1 MAAPAATQGKQEF
14 LRVLQGRA
22 AARSKAVASLGKEL
36 LAYRDARAALSGPA
50 LADWTVRYEQ
60 SLQQLVAHAVDS
72 VNDVF
77 DSGSWPVVMS
87 AMAAQP
93 AQEKAED
100 VVSRLRSVVV
110 RDFGDAFGAAVDAL
124 SGVVAGSTIATA
136 SSPAGVTVTLSRE
149 SRQLI
154 TFGLSA
160 RPATGDAARASS
172 SRLLA
177 GRPSLVIGRRYA
189 PDRNVR
195 NGNVDFYGAFL
206 GACSWL
212 LANARREVRA
222 AEQYGRVRVRGEVP
236 VLIALAVWAIIAAV
250 AWGAA
255 GIACAV
261 DSQSSACNTLEQIA
275 AFISIFGFFVVIGIG
290 TAAVGGGPAVGGVTF
305 NFND

>member
-1 MAAPAATQGKQEF
+1 MAAPPATQGKQEF
-14 LRVLQGRA
+14 LRVLQARA
-22 AARSKAVASLGKEL
+22 AARSQAVASLGKEL

-50 LADWTVRYEQ
+50 LADWTIRYEQ
-60 SLQQLVAHAVDS
+60 NLQQLVAHAVDS

-87 AMAAQP
+87 AMAAHP
-93 AQEKAED
+93 APEKAED

-110 RDFGDAFGAAVDAL
+110 RDFGDAFGAAVDVL
-124 SGVVAGSTIATA
+124 SGVVAGGTIATA

-154 TFGLSA
+154 TFGLSG
-160 RPATGDAARASS
+160 RPATGDAARVSS
-172 SRLLA
+172 STLLA
-177 GRPSLVIGRRYA
+177 GRPSLLIGRRYA
-189 PDRNVR
+189 PGRNVR
-195 NGNVDFYGAFL
+195 NGSVDFYGAFL

-212 LANARREVRA
+212 IANARREVRA
-222 AEQYGRVRVRGEVP
+222 AQRYGRVRVRGEAP
-236 VLIALAVWAIIAAV
+236 ILIALAVWAIIAAV

-290 TAAVGGGPAVGGVTF
+290 TAAAGGGPAVGGVTF